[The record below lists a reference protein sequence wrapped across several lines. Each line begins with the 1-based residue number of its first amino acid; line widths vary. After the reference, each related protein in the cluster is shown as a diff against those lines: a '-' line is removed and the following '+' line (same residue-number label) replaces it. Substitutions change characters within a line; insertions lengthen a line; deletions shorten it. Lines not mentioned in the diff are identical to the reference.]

1 MPHFLECEQSHFFER
16 FGSFVMAKMSNKREE
31 FVQRGGRSSLGA
43 QCSVFSVMRS
53 FREHFDVPF
62 EVDYSQ
68 LYLASFVC

>member
-1 MPHFLECEQSHFFER
+1 MHFFER
-16 FGSFVMAKMSNKREE
+16 LGSLVMTKMSNKGEE
-31 FVQRGGRSSLGA
+31 FVQRGGGSLLGA

-53 FREHFDVPF
+53 FREHFVVPF